1 MSKFVFYPENKQ
13 LVLEKAKTTEAFTGI
28 LVPENYKK
36 EEKFGVYVLVSAQPD
51 SKYTQFVGNSLVL
64 VYMNM
69 VEEATVMEEKIVFCP
84 ESAVVGTIHKVE

>member
-13 LVLEKAKTTEAFTGI
+13 LRIEKVESTEAFTGI

-36 EEKFGVYVLVSAQPD
+36 DEKFGVFKLLSVQPD
-51 SKYTQFVGNSLVL
+51 SKYTQFIDNSLIL

-69 VEEATVMEEKIVFCP
+69 VEETTVMGEKIVFCP
-84 ESAVVGTIHKVE
+84 ESAVIGTLHMVE